1 MNMHNVVLFHQ
12 TRGHRRSQ
20 TSPNSPVNSAD
31 GSILP
36 TNLGGQ
42 NGSVPWCV
50 LKGEAVTDLV
60 VCVFIYQNKDL
71 PRKSVHYMIPG
82 FKSISSHS
90 VSATTVSIHEV

>member
-1 MNMHNVVLFHQ
+1 MFFIILHHSEDYSKSYYIQPEMNMHNVVLFHQ

-20 TSPNSPVNSAD
+20 TNPNSPVNSAD

-50 LKGEAVTDLV
+50 LKGEAVTDLL
-60 VCVFIYQNKDL
+60 VCVFI
-71 PRKSVHYMIPG
+71 
-82 FKSISSHS
+82 
-90 VSATTVSIHEV
+90 